1 MHYEYHPHYCQNR
14 KLFRRSFVA
23 PLLFCHTIAL
33 HLLRSYL
40 MLLSIEETIKKGQF
54 SGCNINIKPMPN
66 QTMAAVLTF
75 LLPVNTSEL
84 NASIDNKN
92 NDELDRFYALR
103 SALASPLLA
112 VDTSDGLEAAIEQT
126 LANVSE
132 SFCAGAKVL
141 SAMDVSALVEQ
152 ATDNVTSTAKKPQEK
167 TAVKSSKKTKS
178 QSKPKAVTEVE
189 EASQVEEEPQVVEH
203 SWEKELDSL

>member
-1 MHYEYHPHYCQNR
+1 
-14 KLFRRSFVA
+14 
-23 PLLFCHTIAL
+23 
-33 HLLRSYL
+33 

-66 QTMAAVLTF
+66 GTSAAVLTF
-75 LLPVNTSEL
+75 LLPVGNNEA
-84 NASIDNKN
+84 NAIVDNKN

-103 SALASPLLA
+103 SALTSPLLA
-112 VDTSDGLEAAIEQT
+112 VDTGEGLEAAIEQT

-132 SFCAGAKVL
+132 SFCTGAKVL

-152 ATDNVTSTAKKPQEK
+152 ATDKVTSTAVKAEEK
-167 TAVKSSKKTKS
+167 TAVKPSKKTKS

-189 EASQVEEEPQVVEH
+189 EAPKVEEEPQVVEH
-203 SWEKELDSL
+203 NWEKELDSL